1 MTTTMIAVNKI
12 IPNPN
17 QPRRAIPSESL
28 AELAQ
33 SIKEN
38 DLLQPVPVEDNGDGT
53 YTLVGGER
61 RWRAF
66 QLLGRESI
74 PAIVRE
80 KSNHGGR
87 ELLIYGLI
95 ENLQREN
102 MNPMDEAEAFT
113 RLYTEYDM
121 SQNQIAMKLGK
132 NQALVSS
139 RMALCKFEPEI
150 RELYRS
156 GRLPTDNELT
166 RNLLRVHDVK
176 VRTKLAKKIA
186 EKGLTARQGLALV
199 QSALGMMATPLKL
212 DAKKHSP
219 ALHLAQRRTGKEFD
233 DERAPARWNALSQ
246 LGKVPPWERVA
257 GTAAATCQRCALA
270 SMASEAT
277 CGQCPLVD
285 YLTLLV
291 KGD

>member
-1 MTTTMIAVNKI
+1 MSVTLIAVTKI
-12 IPNPN
+12 RPNPN
-17 QPRRAIPSESL
+17 QPRKVFSQEAI

-33 SIKEN
+33 SIQEN

-66 QLLGRESI
+66 QLLGRENI

-102 MNPMDEAEAFT
+102 MNPVDEGEAFH
-113 RLYTEYDM
+113 RLYTEYGM
-121 SQNQIAMKLGK
+121 SQSQIALKIGK
-132 NQALVSS
+132 HQAWVSMRIS
-139 RMALCKFEPEI
+139 LCKFEPEI
-150 RELYRS
+150 KELYRA
-156 GRLPTDNELT
+156 GRLPNDHDLV
-166 RNLLRVHDVK
+166 RALLKINDRK
-176 VRTKLAKKIA
+176 LRIKLATKIA
-186 EKGLTARQGLALV
+186 EKELTARQGLALV
-199 QSALGMMATPLKL
+199 QQAIGMIATPLKL
-212 DAKKHSP
+212 DARKRSP
-219 ALHLAQRRTGKEFD
+219 ALHLAQHRTSKDFD
-233 DERAPARWNALSQ
+233 DEREPNGWNALSQ
-246 LGKVPPWERVA
+246 LRQVPPWQRVA
-257 GTAAATCQRCALA
+257 GCATETCQRCALA
-270 SMASEAT
+270 AMASEAT

-291 KGD
+291 RGG

>member
-1 MTTTMIAVNKI
+1 MSATLIAI
-12 IPNPN
+12 TQILPNPN
-17 QPRRAIPSESL
+17 QPRTVFAPESI

-33 SIKEN
+33 SIQEN

-102 MNPMDEAEAFT
+102 MNPVEEAEAFH
-113 RLYTEYDM
+113 RLYTEYGM
-121 SQNQIAMKLGK
+121 SQNQIALKVGK
-132 NQALVSS
+132 HQAWVSLRLS
-139 RMALCKFEPEI
+139 LCKFEPEI
-150 RELYRS
+150 KELYRA
-156 GRLPTDNELT
+156 GRLPNDHELI
-166 RNLLRVHDVK
+166 RALLK
-176 VRTKLAKKIA
+176 VTNSQLRIKLATKIA
-186 EKGLTARQGLALV
+186 DKGLTARQGLALIG
-199 QSALGMMATPLKL
+199 QTTGMISSRLKL
-212 DAKKHSP
+212 ERQKSP
-219 ALHLAQRRTGKEFD
+219 ALHLARRRTDREFD
-233 DERAPARWNALSQ
+233 DEREPNGWTALAQ
-246 LGKVPPWERVA
+246 LGQLPPWKQV
-257 GTAAATCQRCALA
+257 TATTSNTCQRCALA

-285 YLTLLV
+285 FLTLLV
-291 KGD
+291 KGG